1 MGSHKRN
8 LPIQTIIN
16 ASHEII
22 VLKDSES
29 RWMEVSAGTLEVFGI
44 DRDEIIGKTDKEI
57 EGIYPYFKE
66 HLSRFFESDRR
77 SWQSGTQIQTAE
89 TITIDGIERIYD
101 VVKIP
106 IYNSEGSPDA
116 LVVMGR
122 DVTGILEHEQ
132 MYRSLF
138 RDHPDGIYSLDK
150 EDNILD
156 VNKESEIISGYS
168 REELIGMNFRSV
180 LAPESLDEAG
190 RHFEKVLQG
199 TSQWYESKLR
209 CKDGK
214 TRDVQIT
221 TLPTKLNG
229 KIIGIHGMVKDV
241 TEKNQLEQLKN
252 EQTVILAK
260 IAVGDPLEE
269 IMRYII
275 ETVEKISKGI
285 CSVMFY
291 EKEHNWLRFVYGPK
305 LPEQFIKVIDKFPVG
320 KHLASCGHASYT
332 KKVAIVTDIEKAASW
347 SPWRQETLR
356 HGFRACWSMPILST
370 NDALLGTFGVY
381 YPEVR
386 QPLEI
391 EIDMLRT
398 FSYLSGLAIERS
410 RHEEEIQF
418 LAKHDALTNL
428 PNLRYFKEVFSDKIR
443 QTEDLAVMFIDLDQF
458 KSLNDT
464 FGHIFGDMLLQE
476 IAKRIEKVIGK
487 ENFIARMG
495 GDEFILLLQE
505 VTDEQKMRLVA
516 DQILKETEKPLMI
529 EGQEFHVTASI
540 GVSLFG
546 KHGKTIGELM
556 KNADVA
562 MYKAKETGGNAGKV
576 YEATMDDKAYELY
589 MLRGEFRKALE
600 LQQFELHYQPKINL
614 KKKRITGMEALVRW
628 NHPEKGSISPA
639 TFIPLAEESGFILEL
654 GAWVLRNACRQV
666 KEWRE
671 AEGPDI
677 RVAVNVSV
685 KQFIKQ
691 DVAALVQLILQEL
704 ELPPDCLEIEITE
717 SVLSSHES
725 VIQEAVESLQ
735 KLGVKVSIDDFG
747 TGYASL
753 TYLKQFRADAIK
765 IDQSFIRHLPQNQ
778 DDAAI
783 VSAVI
788 TLAKALDIC
797 IVAEGVET
805 KEQVDFLVEKE
816 CTEVQGYYFSKPL
829 QADKM
834 HELLK
839 QQFASENK

>member
-1 MGSHKRN
+1 MLNSRRN
-8 LPIQTIIN
+8 LPVQTIIN
-16 ASHEII
+16 ASPDII
-22 VLKDSES
+22 LLKDPKS
-29 RWMEVSAGTLEVFGI
+29 RWMEVSARTLEIFGI
-44 DRDEIIGKTDKEI
+44 DRDAVIGKTDKEV
-57 EGIYPYFKE
+57 GDIYPHYKKYV
-66 HLSRFFESDRR
+66 SCFFESDRR
-77 SWQSGTQIQTAE
+77 AWQAGEQIQTAE
-89 TITIDGIERIYD
+89 TITVDGVERIFD
-101 VVKIP
+101 VIKIP
-106 IYNSEGSPDA
+106 IYDSERTADA

-122 DVTGILEHEQ
+122 DITGLLEHEQ
-132 MYRSLF
+132 MYKSLF
-138 RDHPDGIYSLDK
+138 RDHSDGIYSLDK

-156 VNKESEIISGYS
+156 VNQESEIISGYS

-180 LAPESLDEAG
+180 LAPEALDEAI
-190 RHFEKVLQG
+190 RCFDKVLQG
-199 TSQWYESKLR
+199 IPQCYESKLR

-214 TRDVQIT
+214 IKDVQIT
-221 TLPTKLNG
+221 TLPAKLNG

-241 TEKNQLEQLKN
+241 TEKNLLEQLRN

-260 IAVGDPLEE
+260 IAVGDPLGE
-269 IMRYII
+269 IMHYII
-275 ETVEKISKGI
+275 GVVEKISKGI
-285 CSVMFY
+285 CTVMFY
-291 EKEHNWLRFVYGPK
+291 EKEHDWLRFGYGSK
-305 LPEQFIKVIDKFPVG
+305 LPEQFIKVIDRFPVG
-320 KHLASCGHASYT
+320 PHLASCGHASYT
-332 KKVAIVTDIEKAASW
+332 KKIAIVTDIEKAASW
-347 SPWRQETLR
+347 SRWSQETVR
-356 HGFRACWSMPILST
+356 YGIRACWSMPILST
-370 NDALLGTFGVY
+370 KDELLGTFGVY
-381 YPEVR
+381 YHEVR
-386 QPLEI
+386 EPLDI
-391 EIDMLRT
+391 EIDMLKT

-418 LAKHDALTNL
+418 LANHDALTNL
-428 PNLRYFKEVFSDKIR
+428 PNLRYFKEVFANMIR
-443 QTEDLAVMFIDLDQF
+443 QTEDLAVMFVDLDQF

-464 FGHIFGDMLLQE
+464 FGHNFGDILLQE
-476 IAKRIEKVIGK
+476 VAKRIGKAIGK
-487 ENFIARMG
+487 EDIVSRMG
-495 GDEFILLLQE
+495 GDEFILLLQD
-505 VTDEQKMRLVA
+505 VTDAQQVLLAAE
-516 DQILKETEKPLMI
+516 QILKEIEKPLMI

-540 GVSLFG
+540 GISQFG
-546 KHGKTIGELM
+546 KHGKTIGLLM

-562 MYKAKETGGNAGKV
+562 MYNAKATGGNASKV
-576 YEATMDDKAYELY
+576 YDPAMDDKAHELY

-614 KKKRITGMEALVRW
+614 KKKRISGMEALVRW

-654 GAWVLRNACRQV
+654 GAWVLRTACRQV
-666 KEWRE
+666 KEWRA

-691 DVAALVQLILQEL
+691 DVAALVQSILNEM
-704 ELPPDCLEIEITE
+704 ELPAECLEIEITE

-834 HELLK
+834 QKLLK